1 MYAEGLQSSIPIDVQ
16 RLVLATLPGRALVSF
31 AHSFLFFR
39 LTFFGCVTVSRLW
52 SRILLAPPFLH
63 RWRFTC
69 QLCKH
74 LLPFS
79 ANGKEDCIPH
89 PSDHVFLTIPS
100 GWFHPKEPRWE
111 IDYYDGGK
119 YFVHWEC
126 CGRKNPNDPGC
137 QTRPHSRFI
146 VPWPPYFQ
154 LLDANTIHRIVSFMD
169 YWAVG
174 TFSGYVRPP
183 SAKHAARLFNSH
195 GSRFFW
201 LSLKG
206 WEMVHTIHSLWLHV
220 ASFHATML
228 SGWRTCRP

>member
-1 MYAEGLQSSIPIDVQ
+1 MDEQKLKELCGVLDLCEQIAKKYPLVIVYAEGLQSSIPIDVQ
-16 RLVLATLPGRALVSF
+16 RLVLATLPGRALVS
-31 AHSFLFFR
+31 
-39 LTFFGCVTVSRLW
+39 CVTVSRLW

-79 ANGKEDCIPH
+79 ANGKEDC
-89 PSDHVFLTIPS
+89 
-100 GWFHPKEPRWE
+100 WFHPKEPRWE

-174 TFSGYVRPP
+174 TFSGVGKWCTPYTRYDSMWHHFMLQCYPDEELADRNPRAVFGLLKQRE
-183 SAKHAARLFNSH
+183 KLAAR
-195 GSRFFW
+195 RAAE
-201 LSLKG
+201 KK
-206 WEMVHTIHSLWLHV
+206 
-220 ASFHATML
+220 
-228 SGWRTCRP
+228 